1 MIAILQFKENLKQNK
16 KILDWNKSQIIIK
29 QLHTLKVSLNKIT
42 DDLNNYFKYEKKRTL
57 IV

>member
-42 DDLNNYFKYEKKRTL
+42 DDLNNYF
-57 IV
+57 I